1 MKRYIVS
8 ILAIALSGHMVAQ
21 TSLNVQKKDGSNYVI
36 SLDEF
41 EKASFDDSEPTQP
54 EVIVQE
60 VEVEKIVE
68 VRDTV
73 INTVEV
79 PVEVEKIVEKV
90 VEKHDTIINEVK
102 VPVEVEKI
110 VEKIIEKHDTITNTV
125 EVPVEVEKIVEK
137 HDTITN
143 TVEIKVEVEKLVE
156 VHDTITNEVEVEKIV
171 EKEKI
176 VEVHDT
182 IEVSASDPLVFKN
195 KAGKLCYR
203 VSFEDDDQLMDLTG
217 SLTTGDEPL
226 KWSDLID
233 DPQYGGLL
241 LYGED
246 GYGTNCTYT
255 FIDQFSGLMSGF
267 QGEFTGADLSWG
279 NAYWSGGLALSNYYN
294 SSIEDGGYL
303 TQLEVY
309 SESDHGGANGSDNFL
324 MSYGYNDVV
333 QTAVSYDSRPYIGN
347 MYGDFTIE
355 SLYVNNST
363 YLLHSVGFGDQFN
376 TAADENT
383 QVMFVLEGYRD
394 AEEEESAGTVV
405 FYLVKDGVPVT
416 EWTKVDCSAL
426 GKCDHFRVNI
436 TASEDQ
442 SGEYGLNVPAYVAL
456 DDIVI
461 SR

>member
-68 VRDTV
+68 VIKKDT
-73 INTVEV
+73 ITVEV
-79 PVEVEKIVEKV
+79 EKTVEVVQKDTVTVEVEKIVEV
-90 VEKHDTIINEVK
+90 VKKDTV
-102 VPVEVEKI
+102 
-110 VEKIIEKHDTITNTV
+110 T
-125 EVPVEVEKIVEK
+125 
-137 HDTITN
+137 
-143 TVEIKVEVEKLVE
+143 VEVEKLVT
-156 VHDTITNEVEVEKIV
+156 VHDTIDKIVDKIV
-171 EKEKI
+171 EI
-176 VEVHDT
+176 HDT
-182 IEVSASDPLVFKN
+182 INIKVTDTIKIESTIDPLVFRNDK
-195 KAGKLCYR
+195 GDLCYR

-246 GYGTNCTYT
+246 GMGGNCTYT

-347 MYGDFTIE
+347 MYGEFSIE

-394 AEEEESAGTVV
+394 AEEEESAGSVV

-416 EWTKVDCSAL
+416 TWSKVDCSAL
-426 GKCDHFRVNI
+426 GKCDHYRINI

-442 SGEYGLNVPAYVAL
+442 SGPNGLNVPAYVAI

>member
-68 VRDTV
+68 VIKKDT
-73 INTVEV
+73 IT
-79 PVEVEKIVEKV
+79 VEVEK
-90 VEKHDTIINEVK
+90 
-102 VPVEVEKI
+102 
-110 VEKIIEKHDTITNTV
+110 TV
-125 EVPVEVEKIVEK
+125 EVIKK
-137 HDTITN
+137 DTVT
-143 TVEIKVEVEKLVE
+143 VEVEKLVE
-156 VHDTITNEVEVEKIV
+156 VVKNDTVEVERLVEVIKKDTVTIEVEVEVEKLV
-171 EKEKI
+171 T
-176 VEVHDT
+176 VHDT
-182 IEVSASDPLVFKN
+182 IDKIVDKIVEIHDTINIKVTDTIKIESTIDPLVFRNDK
-195 KAGKLCYR
+195 GDLCYR

-233 DPQYGGLL
+233 DQQYGGTL

-246 GYGTNCTYT
+246 GMGGNCTYT

-279 NAYWSGGLALSNYYN
+279 NAYWSGGLVLSNYYN
-294 SSIEDGGYL
+294 SEIEDGGYN

-309 SESDHGGANGSDNFL
+309 SESGNGGANGSSNFL

-394 AEEEESAGTVV
+394 AEEEESAGSVV

-416 EWTKVDCSAL
+416 TWSKVDCSAL
-426 GKCDHFRVNI
+426 GKCDHYRINI

-442 SGEYGLNVPAYVAL
+442 SGSNGLNTPAYVAI

>member
-68 VRDTV
+68 VIKKDT
-73 INTVEV
+73 IT
-79 PVEVEKIVEKV
+79 VEVEK
-90 VEKHDTIINEVK
+90 
-102 VPVEVEKI
+102 
-110 VEKIIEKHDTITNTV
+110 TV
-125 EVPVEVEKIVEK
+125 EVIKK
-137 HDTITN
+137 DTVT
-143 TVEIKVEVEKLVE
+143 VEVEKLVE
-156 VHDTITNEVEVEKIV
+156 VVKNDTVEVERLVEVIKKDTVTIEVEVEVEKLV
-171 EKEKI
+171 T
-176 VEVHDT
+176 VHDT
-182 IEVSASDPLVFKN
+182 IDKIVDKIVEIHDTINIKVTDTIKIESTIDPLVFRNDK
-195 KAGKLCYR
+195 GDLCYR

-233 DPQYGGLL
+233 DQQYGGTL

-246 GYGTNCTYT
+246 GMGGNCTYT

-309 SESDHGGANGSDNFL
+309 SESDHGGANGSDNFM

-394 AEEEESAGTVV
+394 AEEEESAGSVV

-416 EWTKVDCSAL
+416 TWSKVDCSAL
-426 GKCDHFRVNI
+426 GKCDHYRINI

-442 SGEYGLNVPAYVAL
+442 SGSNGLNTPAYVAI

>member
-68 VRDTV
+68 VIKKDT
-73 INTVEV
+73 ITVEV
-79 PVEVEKIVEKV
+79 EKTVEVIKKDTVTVEVEKIVEV
-90 VEKHDTIINEVK
+90 VQKDTVT
-102 VPVEVEKI
+102 VEVEKI
-110 VEKIIEKHDTITNTV
+110 VEVVKKDTVT
-125 EVPVEVEKIVEK
+125 
-137 HDTITN
+137 
-143 TVEIKVEVEKLVE
+143 VEVEKLVT
-156 VHDTITNEVEVEKIV
+156 VHDTIDKIVDKIV
-171 EKEKI
+171 EI
-176 VEVHDT
+176 HDT
-182 IEVSASDPLVFKN
+182 INIKVTDTIKIESTIDPLVFRNDK
-195 KAGKLCYR
+195 GDLCYR

-233 DPQYGGLL
+233 DQQYGGTL

-246 GYGTNCTYT
+246 GMGGNCTYT

-279 NAYWSGGLALSNYYN
+279 NAYWSGGLVLSNYYN
-294 SSIEDGGYL
+294 SEIEDGGYN

-309 SESDHGGANGSDNFL
+309 SESGNGGANGSSNFL

-394 AEEEESAGTVV
+394 AEEEESAGSVV

-416 EWTKVDCSAL
+416 TWSKVDCSAL
-426 GKCDHFRVNI
+426 GKCDHYRINI

-442 SGEYGLNVPAYVAL
+442 SGPNGLNVPAYVAI

>member
-1 MKRYIVS
+1 MEVEKIVEV
-8 ILAIALSGHMVAQ
+8 I
-21 TSLNVQKKDGSNYVI
+21 KKDTITV
-36 SLDEF
+36 EV
-41 EKASFDDSEPTQP
+41 EKTV
-54 EVIVQE
+54 EVIKKDTVT

-68 VRDTV
+68 VVQKDTV
-73 INTVEV
+73 T
-79 PVEVEKIVEKV
+79 VEVEKIVEV
-90 VEKHDTIINEVK
+90 VKKDTV
-102 VPVEVEKI
+102 
-110 VEKIIEKHDTITNTV
+110 T
-125 EVPVEVEKIVEK
+125 
-137 HDTITN
+137 
-143 TVEIKVEVEKLVE
+143 VEVEKLVT
-156 VHDTITNEVEVEKIV
+156 VHDTIDKIVDKIV
-171 EKEKI
+171 EI
-176 VEVHDT
+176 HDT
-182 IEVSASDPLVFKN
+182 INIKVTDTIKIESTIDPLVFRNDK
-195 KAGKLCYR
+195 GDLCYR

-246 GYGTNCTYT
+246 GMGGNCTYT

-347 MYGDFTIE
+347 MYGEFSIE

-394 AEEEESAGTVV
+394 AEEEESAGSVV

-442 SGEYGLNVPAYVAL
+442 SGEYGLNVPAYVAI

>member
-68 VRDTV
+68 VIKKDT
-73 INTVEV
+73 ITVEV
-79 PVEVEKIVEKV
+79 EKTVEVIKKDTVTVEVEKIVEV
-90 VEKHDTIINEVK
+90 VQKDTVT
-102 VPVEVEKI
+102 VEVEKI
-110 VEKIIEKHDTITNTV
+110 VEVVKKDTVT
-125 EVPVEVEKIVEK
+125 
-137 HDTITN
+137 
-143 TVEIKVEVEKLVE
+143 VEVEKLVT
-156 VHDTITNEVEVEKIV
+156 VHDTIDKIVDKIV
-171 EKEKI
+171 EI
-176 VEVHDT
+176 HDT
-182 IEVSASDPLVFKN
+182 INIKVTDTIKIESTIDPLVFRNDK
-195 KAGKLCYR
+195 GDLCYR

-246 GYGTNCTYT
+246 GMGGNCTYT

-347 MYGDFTIE
+347 MYGEFSIE

-394 AEEEESAGTVV
+394 AEEEESAGSVV

-442 SGEYGLNVPAYVAL
+442 SGEYGLNVPAYVAI

>member
-68 VRDTV
+68 VIKKDT
-73 INTVEV
+73 ITVEV
-79 PVEVEKIVEKV
+79 EKTVEVIKKDTVTVEVEKTVEVVKKDTVTVEVEKIVEV
-90 VEKHDTIINEVK
+90 VKKDTV
-102 VPVEVEKI
+102 
-110 VEKIIEKHDTITNTV
+110 T
-125 EVPVEVEKIVEK
+125 
-137 HDTITN
+137 
-143 TVEIKVEVEKLVE
+143 VEVEKLVT
-156 VHDTITNEVEVEKIV
+156 VHDTIDKIVDKIV
-171 EKEKI
+171 EI
-176 VEVHDT
+176 HDT
-182 IEVSASDPLVFKN
+182 INIKVTDTIKIESTIDPLVFRNDK
-195 KAGKLCYR
+195 GDLCYR
-203 VSFEDDDQLMDLTG
+203 VSFEDDDLIALPLTG

-233 DPQYGGLL
+233 DPQYGGML

-347 MYGDFTIE
+347 MYGEFSIE

-394 AEEEESAGTVV
+394 AEEEESAGSVV

-416 EWTKVDCSAL
+416 TWSKVDCSAL
-426 GKCDHFRVNI
+426 GKCDHYRINI

-442 SGEYGLNVPAYVAL
+442 SGPNGLNVPAYVAI

>member
-68 VRDTV
+68 VIKKDT
-73 INTVEV
+73 ITVEV
-79 PVEVEKIVEKV
+79 EKTVEVIKKDTVTVEVEKTVEVVKKDTVTVEVEKIVEV
-90 VEKHDTIINEVK
+90 VKKDTV
-102 VPVEVEKI
+102 
-110 VEKIIEKHDTITNTV
+110 T
-125 EVPVEVEKIVEK
+125 
-137 HDTITN
+137 
-143 TVEIKVEVEKLVE
+143 VEVEKLVT
-156 VHDTITNEVEVEKIV
+156 VHDTIDKIVDKIV
-171 EKEKI
+171 EI
-176 VEVHDT
+176 HDT
-182 IEVSASDPLVFKN
+182 INIKVTDTIKIESTIDPLVFRNDK
-195 KAGKLCYR
+195 GDLCYR
-203 VSFEDDDQLMDLTG
+203 VSFEDDDLIALPLTG

-233 DPQYGGLL
+233 DQQYGGTL

-246 GYGTNCTYT
+246 GMGGNCTYT

-394 AEEEESAGTVV
+394 AEEAESAGSVV
-405 FYLVKDGVPVT
+405 FYLVKDGVAVT
-416 EWTKVDCSAL
+416 SWSKVDCSAL
-426 GKCDHFRVNI
+426 GKCDHFRINI

-442 SGEYGLNVPAYVAL
+442 SGPNGLNVPAYVAI

>member
-1 MKRYIVS
+1 MKKYIVS
-8 ILAIALSGHMVAQ
+8 LLAIALSGHMVAQ

-68 VRDTV
+68 VIKKDT
-73 INTVEV
+73 ITVEV
-79 PVEVEKIVEKV
+79 EKTVEVIKKDTVTVEVEKTVEVVKKDTVTVEVEKIVEV
-90 VEKHDTIINEVK
+90 VKKDTV
-102 VPVEVEKI
+102 
-110 VEKIIEKHDTITNTV
+110 T
-125 EVPVEVEKIVEK
+125 
-137 HDTITN
+137 
-143 TVEIKVEVEKLVE
+143 VEVEKLVT
-156 VHDTITNEVEVEKIV
+156 VHDTIDKIVDKIV
-171 EKEKI
+171 EI
-176 VEVHDT
+176 HDT
-182 IEVSASDPLVFKN
+182 INIKVTDTVKIENTAIDPLVFRNDK
-195 KAGKLCYR
+195 GDLCYR
-203 VSFEDDDQLMDLTG
+203 VSFEDDDLIALPLTG

-233 DPQYGGLL
+233 DQQYGGTL

-246 GYGTNCTYT
+246 GMGGNCTYT

-279 NAYWSGGLALSNYYN
+279 NAYWSGGLVLSNYYN
-294 SSIEDGGYL
+294 SEIEDGGYN

-309 SESDHGGANGSDNFL
+309 SESGNGGANGSSNFL

-394 AEEEESAGTVV
+394 AEEEESAGSVV

-416 EWTKVDCSAL
+416 TWSKVDCSAL
-426 GKCDHFRVNI
+426 GKCDHYRINI

-442 SGEYGLNVPAYVAL
+442 SGPNGLNVPAYVAI

>member
-68 VRDTV
+68 VIKKDT
-73 INTVEV
+73 IT
-79 PVEVEKIVEKV
+79 VEVEK
-90 VEKHDTIINEVK
+90 
-102 VPVEVEKI
+102 
-110 VEKIIEKHDTITNTV
+110 TV
-125 EVPVEVEKIVEK
+125 EVIKK
-137 HDTITN
+137 DTVT
-143 TVEIKVEVEKLVE
+143 VEVEKLVE
-156 VHDTITNEVEVEKIV
+156 LVKNDTVEVERLVEVIKKDTVTIEVEVEVEKLV
-171 EKEKI
+171 T
-176 VEVHDT
+176 VHDT
-182 IEVSASDPLVFKN
+182 IDKIVDKIVEIHDTINIKVTDTIKIESTIEPLVFRNDK
-195 KAGKLCYR
+195 GDLCYR
-203 VSFEDDDQLMDLTG
+203 VSFEDDDLIALPLTG

-347 MYGDFTIE
+347 MYGEFSIE
-355 SLYVNNST
+355 SLYVNNSI
-363 YLLHSVGFGDQFN
+363 YLLHSIGYGDQFN
-376 TAADENT
+376 SAANEET

-394 AEEEESAGTVV
+394 AEEEESAGSVV

-416 EWTKVDCSAL
+416 TWSKVDCSAL
-426 GKCDHFRVNI
+426 GKCDHYRINI

-442 SGEYGLNVPAYVAL
+442 SGPNGLNVPAYVAI

>member
-68 VRDTV
+68 VIKKDT
-73 INTVEV
+73 ITVEV
-79 PVEVEKIVEKV
+79 EKTVEVIKKDTVTVEVEKTVEVVKKDTVTVEVEKIVEV
-90 VEKHDTIINEVK
+90 VKKDTV
-102 VPVEVEKI
+102 
-110 VEKIIEKHDTITNTV
+110 T
-125 EVPVEVEKIVEK
+125 
-137 HDTITN
+137 
-143 TVEIKVEVEKLVE
+143 VEVEKLVT
-156 VHDTITNEVEVEKIV
+156 VHDTIDKIVDKIV
-171 EKEKI
+171 EI
-176 VEVHDT
+176 HDT
-182 IEVSASDPLVFKN
+182 INIKVTDTIKIESTIDPLVFRNDK
-195 KAGKLCYR
+195 GDLCYR
-203 VSFEDDDQLMDLTG
+203 VSFEDDDLIALPLTG

-233 DPQYGGLL
+233 DQQYGGTL

-279 NAYWSGGLALSNYYN
+279 NAYWSGGLALSNYHN

-394 AEEEESAGTVV
+394 AEEEESAGSVV

-416 EWTKVDCSAL
+416 TWSKVDCSAL
-426 GKCDHFRVNI
+426 GKCDHYRINI

-442 SGEYGLNVPAYVAL
+442 SGPNGLNVPAYVAI

>member
-68 VRDTV
+68 VIKKDT
-73 INTVEV
+73 ITVEV
-79 PVEVEKIVEKV
+79 EKTVEVIKKDTVTVEVEKTVEVVKKDTVTVEVEKIVEV
-90 VEKHDTIINEVK
+90 VKKDTV
-102 VPVEVEKI
+102 
-110 VEKIIEKHDTITNTV
+110 T
-125 EVPVEVEKIVEK
+125 
-137 HDTITN
+137 
-143 TVEIKVEVEKLVE
+143 VEVEKLVT
-156 VHDTITNEVEVEKIV
+156 VHDTIDKIVDKIV
-171 EKEKI
+171 EI
-176 VEVHDT
+176 HDT
-182 IEVSASDPLVFKN
+182 INIKVTDTIKIESTIDPLVFRNDK
-195 KAGKLCYR
+195 GDLCYR
-203 VSFEDDDQLMDLTG
+203 ISFEDDDQLMDLTG

-233 DPQYGGLL
+233 DQQYGGTL

-246 GYGTNCTYT
+246 GMGGNCTYT

-394 AEEEESAGTVV
+394 AEEEESAGSVV

-442 SGEYGLNVPAYVAL
+442 SGEYGLNVPAYVAI

>member
-68 VRDTV
+68 VIKKDT
-73 INTVEV
+73 ITVEV
-79 PVEVEKIVEKV
+79 EKTVEVIKKDTVTVEVEKIVEV
-90 VEKHDTIINEVK
+90 VQKDTVT
-102 VPVEVEKI
+102 VEVEKI
-110 VEKIIEKHDTITNTV
+110 VEVVKKDTVT
-125 EVPVEVEKIVEK
+125 
-137 HDTITN
+137 
-143 TVEIKVEVEKLVE
+143 VEVEKLVT
-156 VHDTITNEVEVEKIV
+156 VHDTIDKIVDKIV
-171 EKEKI
+171 EI
-176 VEVHDT
+176 HDT
-182 IEVSASDPLVFKN
+182 INIKVTDTIKIESTIDPLVFRNDK
-195 KAGKLCYR
+195 GDLCYR

-246 GYGTNCTYT
+246 GMGGNCTYT

-347 MYGDFTIE
+347 MYGEFSIE

-394 AEEEESAGTVV
+394 AEEEESAGSVV

-416 EWTKVDCSAL
+416 TWSKVDCSAL
-426 GKCDHFRVNI
+426 GKCDHYRINI

-442 SGEYGLNVPAYVAL
+442 SGPNGLNVPAYVAI

>member
-68 VRDTV
+68 VIKKDT
-73 INTVEV
+73 ITVEV
-79 PVEVEKIVEKV
+79 EKTVEVIKKDTVTVEVEKTVEVVKKDTVTVEVEKIVEV
-90 VEKHDTIINEVK
+90 VKKDTV
-102 VPVEVEKI
+102 
-110 VEKIIEKHDTITNTV
+110 T
-125 EVPVEVEKIVEK
+125 
-137 HDTITN
+137 
-143 TVEIKVEVEKLVE
+143 VEVEKLVT
-156 VHDTITNEVEVEKIV
+156 VHDTIDKIVDKIV
-171 EKEKI
+171 EI
-176 VEVHDT
+176 HDT
-182 IEVSASDPLVFKN
+182 INIKVTDTIKIESTIDPLVFRNDK
-195 KAGKLCYR
+195 GDLCYR
-203 VSFEDDDQLMDLTG
+203 VSFEDDDLIALPLTG

-233 DPQYGGLL
+233 DPQYGGML

-376 TAADENT
+376 TAADEET

-394 AEEEESAGTVV
+394 AEEEESAGSVV

-416 EWTKVDCSAL
+416 TWSKVDCSAL
-426 GKCDHFRVNI
+426 GKCDHYRINI

-442 SGEYGLNVPAYVAL
+442 SGEYGLNVPAYVAI